1 MTKKEA
7 ILQAATQLFASKGY
21 KGVAVSEIAARA
33 SVAQGTVFHHFKSKE
48 NLLISICDDLV
59 RSYIS
64 GIKEAA
70 QGPGSGW
77 DALERV
83 LRFNQEFKK
92 EHQDA
97 ITVVFRETG
106 DVSRTEGEIQEHF
119 CGLLN
124 QVIEVKS
131 QCIERGKK
139 DGSIRPVPAQ
149 VTAFLVHFLLVG
161 KFHIEAEGLL
171 EVPDL
176 EAELVEFCRRSLAV
190 DGKCD
195 AANHAHSGG

>member
-33 SVAQGTVFHHFKSKE
+33 IVAQGTVFHHFKSKE
-48 NLLISICDDLV
+48 NLLISICDELV

-70 QGPGSGW
+70 RGPGSGW

-83 LRFNQEFKK
+83 LQFNQDFKK

-97 ITVVFRETG
+97 ITVVFRETR
-106 DVSRTEGEIQEHF
+106 DLSRIEGEIQEHF

-131 QCIERGKK
+131 QCIEKGKQ

-161 KFHIEAEGLL
+161 KFHIETEGLL

-176 EAELVEFCRRSLAV
+176 DAELVEFCRRSLAA
-190 DGKCD
+190 DETSE
-195 AANHAHSGG
+195 AACHEHSGG

>member
-33 SVAQGTVFHHFKSKE
+33 IVAQGTVFHHFKSKE
-48 NLLISICDDLV
+48 NLLISICDELV

-70 QGPGSGW
+70 RGPGSGW

-83 LRFNQEFKK
+83 LQFNQDFKK

-97 ITVVFRETG
+97 ITVVFRETR
-106 DVSRTEGEIQEHF
+106 DLSRIEGEIQEHF

-131 QCIERGKK
+131 QCIEKGKQ

-161 KFHIEAEGLL
+161 KFHIETEGLL

-176 EAELVEFCRRSLAV
+176 EAELVEFCRRSLAA
-190 DGKCD
+190 DETSE
-195 AANHAHSGG
+195 AACHEHSGG

>member
-33 SVAQGTVFHHFKSKE
+33 IVAQGTVFHHFKSKE
-48 NLLISICDDLV
+48 NLLISICDELV

-70 QGPGSGW
+70 RGPGSGW

-83 LRFNQEFKK
+83 LQFNQDFKK

-97 ITVVFRETG
+97 ITVVFRETR
-106 DVSRTEGEIQEHF
+106 DLSRIEGEIQEHF
-119 CGLLN
+119 CGLLK

-131 QCIERGKK
+131 QCIEKGKQ
-139 DGSIRPVPAQ
+139 DGSIRQVPAQ

-161 KFHIEAEGLL
+161 KFHIETEGLL

-176 EAELVEFCRRSLAV
+176 EAELVEFCRRSLAA
-190 DGKCD
+190 DETSE
-195 AANHAHSGG
+195 AACHEHSGG

>member
-33 SVAQGTVFHHFKSKE
+33 IVAQGTVFHHFKSKE
-48 NLLISICDDLV
+48 NLLISICDELV

-70 QGPGSGW
+70 RGPGSGW

-83 LRFNQEFKK
+83 LQFNQDFKK

-97 ITVVFRETG
+97 ITVVFRETR
-106 DVSRTEGEIQEHF
+106 DLSRIEGEIQEHF

-131 QCIERGKK
+131 QCIEKGKQ
-139 DGSIRPVPAQ
+139 DGSIRQVPAQ

-161 KFHIEAEGLL
+161 KFHIETEGLL

-176 EAELVEFCRRSLAV
+176 EAELVEFCRRSLAA
-190 DGKCD
+190 DETSE
-195 AANHAHSGG
+195 AACHEHSGG